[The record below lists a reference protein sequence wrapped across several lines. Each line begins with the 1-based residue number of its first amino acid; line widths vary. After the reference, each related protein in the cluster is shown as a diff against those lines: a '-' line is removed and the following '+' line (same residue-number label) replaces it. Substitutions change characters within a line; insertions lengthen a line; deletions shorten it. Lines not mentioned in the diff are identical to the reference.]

1 MVQTIETVNRHPSR
15 APLEM
20 ARLRYPAEPSRLA
33 MAVVSVASA
42 LVVFVAWL
50 AVSDLSLLFAGGIAL
65 VVGGFFIWV
74 AWQFGRVHLL
84 GDAILV
90 SAETFPEVQNAV
102 DEVRAALQYD
112 RRVDIF
118 VIPNLSPRIQL
129 KSYFGIRALLIE
141 GGAIA
146 DMTTPAS
153 RSQLLFLLGT
163 YFGAFKAKHD
173 RSAVVELTLDSAGI
187 RRLLAPFVAPWL
199 RTTVYTGDQIAYA
212 CSGDFGASISAVHRV
227 LVGRELSPQ
236 LAAAGLILQADR
248 VSKSWVLRVAEML
261 RPEPHATNR
270 FLNLVRFAQQ
280 VDPESVLAFRATLS
294 PEINGKL
301 DEALER
307 MSRAGRRNAGVA
319 LVTVGV
325 IVLSA
330 MLLFVPLRAVVGG
343 SQADGDPVPI
353 ETAVPET
360 PAVPEDPEPV
370 APEPTAAQVLAATVP
385 ATVGETCTDLTPP
398 APELSDG
405 LLAAIECDGPADP
418 GVDVIQLYAYDS
430 HNSVLSAGATATV
443 GLSES
448 SCVDQGWNLWTDGN
462 GDIGG
467 VLGCYYSED
476 GATVAA
482 WTNYASDVL
491 VVAWD
496 ENVEMSVDDIYV
508 WWQYA
513 APALALN

>member
-1 MVQTIETVNRHPSR
+1 MLQTTETATRHPSM

-33 MAVVSVASA
+33 MAVVSVASV

-50 AVSDLSLLFAGGIAL
+50 AVNDLALLFVGGISL
-65 VVGGFFIWV
+65 VVAGFLLWV

-90 SAETFPEVQNAV
+90 SADTFPEVQNAV

-146 DMTTPAS
+146 DMTTPAG
-153 RSQLLFLLGT
+153 RPQLLFLLGT

-173 RSAVVELTLDSAGI
+173 RSALIELVLDSAGI
-187 RRLLAPFVAPWL
+187 RTLLAPFVAPWL

-280 VDPESVLAFRATLS
+280 VDPESVVAFRAGLS

-307 MSRAGRRNAGVA
+307 MSRAGRRNAGVV

-325 IVLSA
+325 VVLSA
-330 MLLFVPLRAVVGG
+330 TLLVVPFGAVVAGY
-343 SQADGDPVPI
+343 QANVNTVPI
-353 ETAVPET
+353 ETDVPEMPVVT
-360 PAVPEDPEPV
+360 EAPEPV
-370 APEPTAAQVLAATVP
+370 PTEPTAAQALAASVP
-385 ATVGETCTDLTPP
+385 ATVGETCTEFTAP
-398 APELSDG
+398 APALSDG
-405 LLAAIECDGPADP
+405 LVAAVECYGPVDG
-418 GVDVIQLYAYDS
+418 GVDVIRLYSYDS
-430 HNSVLSAGATATV
+430 YDSVLSAGAAATV
-443 GLSES
+443 GLSQS
-448 SCVDQGWNLWTDGN
+448 SCAEQGWNLWTDGN

-476 GATVAA
+476 GETVAA
-482 WTNYASDVL
+482 WTNYASAVL

-496 ENVEMSVDDIYV
+496 ENVEMSVDDIYA

-513 APALALN
+513 ASVLALN